1 MEVEFKHSDFIPTHT
16 TSSSIDDSELEQRV
30 ELYGL
35 CKECQHPKLN
45 EEWCSKC
52 NNERFEAR
60 FGTWTSENKD
70 IDKFISTVQVTAT
83 NYSQILEW
91 IPWKRLMEIV
101 HIGIG
106 RFGSAYSVTWLDGYI
121 THWNHTK
128 QEWGRSESGKKF
140 YIKVLQ
146 GLSTDFA
153 TFVNEVSKIT

>member
-16 TSSSIDDSELEQRV
+16 TSSSIDDSELEQRL
-30 ELYGL
+30 ELYGP

-52 NNERFEAR
+52 NIERFEVR
-60 FGTWTSENKD
+60 FDTWTSGNKD
-70 IDKFISTVQVTAT
+70 IDKFISTLQLTAT

-91 IPWKRLMEIV
+91 IPWKRLMEVV

-121 THWNHTK
+121 THWDRTK
-128 QEWGRSESGKKF
+128 QEWGRSESGNGTRMNADEAD
-140 YIKVLQ
+140 LH
-146 GLSTDFA
+146 GSDR
-153 TFVNEVSKIT
+153 